1 MSKAE
6 RIGPEIQTHNKESSN
21 QQSLALTDKQQ
32 EALTLRLITGCNKR
46 KFWLY
51 SHDTE
56 ISDENKSIQA
66 KTLLPCPYDMLSQ
79 SGDIT
84 WTDLNFHVGT

>member
-21 QQSLALTDKQQ
+21 QQSLALTGKQ
-32 EALTLRLITGCNKR
+32 EALTLSLITGCNKR
-46 KFWLY
+46 IFWLY
-51 SHDTE
+51 SDDTE

-66 KTLLPCPYDMLSQ
+66 KT
-79 SGDIT
+79 
-84 WTDLNFHVGT
+84 